1 MNEFLTIE
9 QDFDTP
15 MLDAAKK
22 RARKQQNKNR
32 KPFQERKVP
41 FAINPAWKRC
51 ATGREEY
58 AV

>member
-1 MNEFLTIE
+1 MNEFLTVE
-9 QDFDTP
+9 QSFDTP
-15 MLDAAKK
+15 ALDAMKERSK
-22 RARKQQNKNR
+22 RQKNKNR

-41 FAINPAWKRC
+41 FVINPAWKRC